1 MGGVKAGE
9 KPGENWKKQS
19 DSQEAPNPP
28 GLARSFSLLSR
39 LKQLPRYQ
47 RWRGDGPSVGAL
59 TTAEGVFIWKG
70 AFNSTFR

>member
-39 LKQLPRYQ
+39 LKNEKAAPPRLDRAALSAHYNNF
-47 RWRGDGPSVGAL
+47 RAISAGVETGPLSVL
-59 TTAEGVFIWKG
+59 
-70 AFNSTFR
+70 